1 MNMKLYVPLVAF
13 VLQLLF
19 VQLGA
24 GQDCDSG
31 TRILIGKVHAKEDIQ
46 ELSNWWG
53 VCDGNPSRLIPLK
66 LKPVSGNSNFYEV
79 DGRTNELVFW
89 INGLK
94 QPAERQIPTGVLR
107 RDIWPGG
114 QAVDFQGKQYTLSYE
129 RSFTGENLALSSEG
143 RKQTIYLIPKN
154 DRDDWSWSIEW
165 SGDLDNDG
173 RLDFLVYTDPSYRLY
188 ASAQAGENEFVKE
201 VAVFKRGTPF

>member
-1 MNMKLYVPLVAF
+1 MNMKRYVPSVAF

-31 TRILIGKVHAKEDIQ
+31 TRILIGQVHAKEDIQ
-46 ELSNWWG
+46 QLSNWWG

-66 LKPVSGNSNFYEV
+66 LKPVPSNANFYEV
-79 DGRTNELVFW
+79 DGRSNELVFW

-94 QPAERQIPTGVLR
+94 QMKEREIPIGVIR

-114 QAVDFQGKQYTLSYE
+114 QAVDYLGKQFVLSYE
-129 RSFTGENLALSSEG
+129 RSIAGESLALSSEG
-143 RKQTIYLIPKN
+143 KKQTIHLIPKN
-154 DRDDWSWSIEW
+154 DRDDWSWSVEW

-173 RLDFLVYTDPSYRLY
+173 QLDFLVYTDTSYRLY
-188 ASAQAGENEFVKE
+188 TSAPAEESEFVKE
-201 VAVFKRGTPF
+201 VAVFKRGTPL